1 MIPGGGQEGEGEG
14 GGDEGYTVTRT
25 MQRRRTS
32 FVSFLSEKETK
43 EIWPPPL
50 LSISSR
56 CYDGLYKQLNINMTI
71 IHSLPL
77 FIRTL
82 TSAAQR

>member
-50 LSISSR
+50 LSM
-56 CYDGLYKQLNINMTI
+56 YL
-71 IHSLPL
+71 
-77 FIRTL
+77 
-82 TSAAQR
+82 